1 MGVPT
6 GEVIARPMVARA
18 CGCLREF
25 QHYAVD
31 RYRAQRLAK
40 FQKTRCEVCVAK
52 LNEEQ
57 RLAAASV
64 PKKGEAFK
72 QLPLGAEFTVVR
84 KPDGTWG
91 GSLTA
96 EGTTV
101 EAPGDGPHGVTLA
114 LARAWLA
121 AKGITV
127 HGEEGPGD
135 KPAAPPAD
143 KPAATAP
150 SGPVSKFPAPKPPP
164 PAAKPSLSNFPRP
177 KPS

>member
-6 GEVIARPMVARA
+6 GEVVARPMVARA

-57 RLAAASV
+57 RVAAAAV

-72 QLPLGAEFTVVR
+72 LLPAGAQFTLTR
-84 KPDGTWG
+84 KPDASWTGT
-91 GSLTA
+91 LTA
-96 EGTTV
+96 DGSTV
-101 EAPGDGPHGVTLA
+101 EATGDGPHGVTLA

-121 AKGITV
+121 SKGIV
-127 HGEEGPGD
+127 AHHDDEPGD
-135 KPAAPPAD
+135 KPPAVEV
-143 KPAATAP
+143 KPAA
-150 SGPVSKFPAPKPPP
+150 SGPVAKFPAPKPPP
-164 PAAKPSLSNFPRP
+164 PSAKPSLTNFPRP
-177 KPS
+177 KPN

>member
-6 GEVIARPMVARA
+6 GEIVARPMVARA

-57 RLAAASV
+57 RQAAATI

-72 QLPLGAEFTVVR
+72 LLPEGARFALTR
-84 KPDGTWG
+84 RADATWAG
-91 GSLTA
+91 NLTA
-96 EGTTV
+96 GDHTV
-101 EAPGDGPHGVTLA
+101 EATGDGPHGLTLA

-121 AKGITV
+121 AKGIT
-127 HGEEGPGD
+127 
-135 KPAAPPAD
+135 
-143 KPAATAP
+143 
-150 SGPVSKFPAPKPPP
+150 
-164 PAAKPSLSNFPRP
+164 
-177 KPS
+177 

>member
-6 GEVIARPMVARA
+6 GEVVARPMVARA

-57 RLAAASV
+57 RQAAATV

-72 QLPLGAEFTVVR
+72 LLPTAAQF
-84 KPDGTWG
+84 
-91 GSLTA
+91 SLTRKSDTTWTGTLAA
-96 EGTTV
+96 EGKTV
-101 EAPGDGPHGVTLA
+101 EATGDGPHGLTLA

-121 AKGITV
+121 ANGIAAPL
-127 HGEEGPGD
+127 EEGE
-135 KPAAPPAD
+135 KPAAPQPV
-143 KPAATAP
+143 AASA
-150 SGPVSKFPAPKPPP
+150 SKHPAPKPPP
-164 PAAKPSLSNFPRP
+164 PSAKPSLSNFPRP
-177 KPS
+177 KSG

>member
-6 GEVIARPMVARA
+6 GEVVARPMVARA

-57 RLAAASV
+57 RQAAAAV

-72 QLPLGAEFTVVR
+72 LLPAGAQFSLTR
-84 KPDGTWG
+84 KPDASWSGT
-91 GSLTA
+91 LTA
-96 EGTTV
+96 DGATV
-101 EAPGDGPHGVTLA
+101 EATGDGPHGLTLA

-121 AKGITV
+121 AKGITA
-127 HGEEGPGD
+127 HNDDEQPEGP
-135 KPAAPPAD
+135 PAAPSAAAKPPA
-143 KPAATAP
+143 T
-150 SGPVSKFPAPKPPP
+150 GPVSKFPAPKPPP
-164 PAAKPSLSNFPRP
+164 PSAKPSLSNLPRP
-177 KPS
+177 RPS